1 MDIMKASEAFD
12 YVCTL
17 TSNKYNNDNDDYNF
31 MKKLQGEKTF

>member
-31 MKKLQGEKTF
+31 SILYFYNK